1 MAGYVIIDVEVTDPE
16 LHAQFRE
23 QVDLAMPAY
32 GGKHVVRG
40 GQPEVLEGSW
50 QPSSLV
56 IMEFADAERAK
67 EFINSPEFT
76 GLQEMRSRCTG
87 NRNVVVVAGV

>member
-23 QVDLAMPAY
+23 QVDAALPAY

-40 GQPEVLEGSW
+40 GQPEVIEGSW
-50 QPSSLV
+50 HPSSLV
-56 IMEFADAERAK
+56 IMEFANEARAR
-67 EFINSPEFT
+67 EFIDSPEFT
-76 GLQEMRSRCTG
+76 GLAELRSKCTG
-87 NRNVVVVAGV
+87 NRNVVVVVGV